1 MKCPYCDNGTTHIP
15 IDWETASFDEDTCP
29 HCQGSGYIKQ
39 TNEEYLRSCTR
50 EELAEELLD
59 HFMWGTTVNA
69 EECFTKEYI
78 SRIKKHIMEWLKE
91 VHNDGK
97 H

>member
-1 MKCPYCDNGTTHIP
+1 MTIKCDKCNGDGFVLDENGEAHDCDKCY
-15 IDWETASFDEDTCP
+15 SC
-29 HCQGSGYIKQ
+29 GYLDVE
-39 TNEEYLRSCTR
+39 TNEEWLRQAST
-50 EELAEELLD
+50 EELAEELLE

>member
-1 MKCPYCDNGTTHIP
+1 MLCDKCIHAEKCPAKAEHGGAIRCSAFKP
-15 IDWETASFDEDTCP
+15 QEM
-29 HCQGSGYIKQ
+29 
-39 TNEEYLRSCTR
+39 TNEEWLRQAST
-50 EELAEELLD
+50 EELAEELLE